1 MNKLHVVAARAA
13 LLVVVCLASVPSLAV
28 AQSLPSP
35 WASSDIGNPSLAGSV
50 SASAAGTLTIDAA
63 GADIWGYSDQFHFV
77 YTPVSGD
84 VDLRA
89 RIDGLT
95 AAHAWSKAGVMIRG
109 SLRADA
115 PHAFALVSAGKGM
128 AFQRR
133 PVAAGGSVHT
143 AGPAGGAPA
152 WVRLVRAGATLTAYV
167 STDGSTWTLI
177 GSDTIALS
185 ATAYVGVAVTSHE
198 PGRRTT
204 ATVSSLSTSVPTG
217 LPAGQSSADVGSPLV
232 PGHTTYASGRYT
244 ITAGGEDIWG
254 TADKFHYVYQP
265 LAGDADVSVR
275 VASLAATH
283 HWSKAG
289 VMIRESLTAG
299 SRHAMA
305 LVSAG
310 RGYAFQRRPDPGVL
324 SEHTAGGAGA
334 APGWV
339 RLVRTGNLF
348 EAYRSADG
356 KAWTLIGRDTIVM
369 TGTVYAGIAVTSHE
383 PGSSTRAVADNLRIV
398 EAATPANRPP
408 AVTLTAP
415 VSGMTVIAPATLS
428 LTATASDP
436 DGSVSAV
443 EFFAGATLLGRDAT
457 APYALSVTLA
467 ATGTYGLTA
476 VAVDDQGATSTSA
489 PVTLTVSAL
498 SSPST
503 SPWSVVFQ
511 VSADHA
517 TLVSK
522 YVLEIHAAGSVP
534 GSTPPLVSSDLGKPS
549 PDAAGDATVDR
560 SAAINALPS
569 GSYVASV
576 LAVGSGGTSRSAV
589 VGFTR

>member
-13 LLVVVCLASVPSLAV
+13 LLVVVCLATAPSLAA

-35 WASSDIGNPSLAGSV
+35 WASVDIGNPALAGNV
-50 SASAAGTLTIDAA
+50 AASAGGTLTIDAA
-63 GADIWGYSDQFHFV
+63 GADIWGHSDQFHFV

-95 AAHAWSKAGVMIRG
+95 AADVWSKAGVMIRS
-109 SLRADA
+109 SLRGDA
-115 PHAFALVSAGKGM
+115 AHALALVSAAKGV

-133 PVAAGGSVHT
+133 PANAGGSAHT
-143 AGPAGGAPA
+143 AGPAVRAPW
-152 WVRLVRAGATLTAYV
+152 WVRLVRTGTMVTAYASQNGAV
-167 STDGSTWTLI
+167 WTPI
-177 GSDTIALS
+177 GSDTIALG

-198 PGRRTT
+198 PARRTT
-204 ATVSSLSTSVPTG
+204 ATVSALTTTHPGG

-232 PGHTTYASGRYT
+232 PGQTTYASGRYT

-265 LAGDADVSVR
+265 LTGDADVSVR
-275 VASLAATH
+275 IASLAATE

-310 RGYAFQRRPDPGVL
+310 RGYAFQRRPDPGAL
-324 SEHTAGGAGA
+324 SVHTGGGAGA

-339 RLVRTGNLF
+339 RLVRKGNLF
-348 EAYRSADG
+348 EAYRSPDG

-369 TGTVYAGIAVTSHE
+369 TGTVYAGIALSSRE
-383 PGSSTRAVADNLRIV
+383 AGSTTRVEADSLRIV
-398 EAATPANRPP
+398 ESSAPANRPP
-408 AVTLTAP
+408 VVTLTSPAP
-415 VSGMTVIAPATLS
+415 FATFAAPATLT
-428 LTATASDP
+428 LTAAASDA
-436 DGSVSAV
+436 DGTVSAV
-443 EFFAGATLLGRDAT
+443 EFFSGSTLLGRDTT

-467 ATGTYGLTA
+467 AAATYAVTA
-476 VAVDDQGATSTSA
+476 LATDNQGAAATSPPVTVVVSSGSA
-489 PVTLTVSAL
+489 PGT
-498 SSPST
+498 
-503 SPWSVVFQ
+503 WSVVFQ

-517 TLVSK
+517 ALVSK
-522 YVLEIHAAGSVP
+522 YVLEIHPAGSVP
-534 GSTPPLVSSDLGKPS
+534 GSTAPVVSSDLGKPA
-549 PDAAGDATVDR
+549 PDAAGEAAVDR

-576 LAVGSGGTSRSAV
+576 LAVGSGGTARSAAAA
-589 VGFTR
+589 FTR